1 MNPIMSIIWNGTS
14 ATSRLLLYRRSLIDK
29 QAFIAPG
36 TTSGVKKGVTDIAGR
51 RRHGRNLTLDELRG
65 IVAPIAERYGILR
78 MFLFGSRARGDYDEG
93 SDYDFII
100 LCPEGMGL
108 IGLTNFRNELM
119 DALNSPVDF
128 AYEGFLN
135 DGFNSLVGSD
145 RVLVYSSE

>member
-1 MNPIMSIIWNGTS
+1 M
-14 ATSRLLLYRRSLIDK
+14 
-29 QAFIAPG
+29 F
-36 TTSGVKKGVTDIAGR
+36 GR
-51 RRHGRNLTLDELRG
+51 KNRTKEMTLDELKA

-78 MFLFGSRARGDYDEG
+78 MFLFGSRARGDFDED

-119 DALNSPVDF
+119 QALNGSVDF
-128 AYEGFLN
+128 AYEGFLT

-145 RVLVYSSE
+145 KVLVYGSE

>member
-1 MNPIMSIIWNGTS
+1 M
-14 ATSRLLLYRRSLIDK
+14 
-29 QAFIAPG
+29 
-36 TTSGVKKGVTDIAGR
+36 KKGVTDMAGR
-51 RRHGRNLTLDELRG
+51 RRHGRSPTLDELRG

-78 MFLFGSRARGDYDEG
+78 MFLFGSRARGDYDED

-128 AYEGFLN
+128 AYEGFLT
-135 DGFNSLVGSD
+135 DGFNSLAGSD
-145 RVLVYSSE
+145 RVLVYGSE